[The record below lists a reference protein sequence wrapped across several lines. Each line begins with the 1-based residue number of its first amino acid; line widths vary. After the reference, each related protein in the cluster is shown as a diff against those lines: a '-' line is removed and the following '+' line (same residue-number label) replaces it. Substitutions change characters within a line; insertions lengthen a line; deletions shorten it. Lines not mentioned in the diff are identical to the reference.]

1 MVQNC
6 QGMKSIG
13 TRSLNS
19 WSGRDQVWNIK
30 SSSPFIRT
38 QRLEHDF
45 KQNHKC
51 DSIQF
56 HHFLPWRRESESLS
70 FQAQPTEP
78 RFVSRLPV
86 IHANSTERSVRFL
99 FQIKLH
105 QAKLLSLSVHPSF
118 APTINNRT
126 QLKHADSR
134 SRFVPIATKANL
146 PPFVPSANK
155 WPQVYFTFVLS
166 TSLHT
171 EPWVL
176 NT

>member
-45 KQNHKC
+45 KRNHKC

-78 RFVSRLPV
+78 RFVSRSPF
-86 IHANSTERSVRFL
+86 IHANRTFGSFLIPNQASSGETPFAFGSSFVRSNQPNPVSKAIPSIPIRIRSETLAKPNHRFA
-99 FQIKLH
+99 FGSSPI
-105 QAKLLSLSVHPSF
+105 SVP
-118 APTINNRT
+118 A
-126 QLKHADSR
+126 
-134 SRFVPIATKANL
+134 
-146 PPFVPSANK
+146 
-155 WPQVYFTFVLS
+155 
-166 TSLHT
+166 
-171 EPWVL
+171 
-176 NT
+176 